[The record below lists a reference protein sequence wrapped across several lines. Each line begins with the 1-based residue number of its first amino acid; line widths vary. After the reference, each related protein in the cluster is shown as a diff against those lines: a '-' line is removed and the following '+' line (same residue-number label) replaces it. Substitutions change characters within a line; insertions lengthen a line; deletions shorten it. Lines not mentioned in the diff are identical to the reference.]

1 MRKAPLIMFLCFIYI
16 FSLKRVDALCLPAY
30 PFEFSYSIYSG
41 ENKGD
46 VTNLLRINAG
56 IRLETM
62 KAMYFDIFF
71 KGDLILHM
79 SKQKGLYADL
89 LQKDIQDFLN
99 ASVNFPSILGK
110 RISLSLFFGKYDELG
125 SDSILREHLKSS
137 ASASLFMRS
146 YPANVFRP
154 NLNISG
160 VGLALYGASSNGFY
174 TGFYSH
180 WNTKIGE
187 ELTYTNDLRFGF
199 SYSSF
204 SFESFIGFLAK
215 KQAKDFRMRLGLM
228 GSIHIEEYELFFEMG
243 FARLALQD
251 LSFENLHSQFYVLFE
266 PRITRPLFN
275 VAISFFMSSPF
286 QLPNDLESKELRATN
301 FIGFNLL
308 LGLGNLEE
316 HRINGG
322 FSLLTSVN
330 LLNFTEVTPFTFSI
344 GPFITTKV
352 GEVEL
357 KLKVPFNPLMY
368 ADLRRAVM
376 AEVSVKAVY

>member
-1 MRKAPLIMFLCFIYI
+1 MRKVPLTIFLILIYI
-16 FSLKRVDALCLPAY
+16 FSSNRADALCLPAY

-46 VTNLLRINAG
+46 VTNILRINAG
-56 IRLETM
+56 IRLETL

-89 LQKDIQDFLN
+89 LQKDVQDFLN
-99 ASVNFPSILGK
+99 ASVNFPSIMGK

-137 ASASLFMRS
+137 ASASVFMKS

-154 NLNISG
+154 NLDISG
-160 VGLALYGASSNGFY
+160 VGLALYGATANGFY

-180 WNTKIGE
+180 WNAKTNE
-187 ELTYTNDLRFGF
+187 DLTYTNDLRFGF

-215 KQAKDFRMRLGLM
+215 REASDFRVRMGLM
-228 GSIHIEEYELFFEMG
+228 GSISIEEYELFFEMG
-243 FARLALQD
+243 LARLSLQ
-251 LSFENLHSQFYVLFE
+251 NLGWEEINSQFYVLFE

-275 VAISFFMSSPF
+275 VAVSFFMASPF

-308 LGLGNLEE
+308 IGLGNLEE
-316 HRINGG
+316 HKVNGG
-322 FSLLTSVN
+322 VSLLTSVN

-344 GPFITTKV
+344 GPFITAKV
-352 GEVEL
+352 SDVEL
-357 KLKVPFNPLMY
+357 SLKIPFNPLMY

-376 AEVSVKAVY
+376 AQFSVKAVY

>member
-1 MRKAPLIMFLCFIYI
+1 M
-16 FSLKRVDALCLPAY
+16 FSLKRVYALSLPAY

-46 VTNLLRINAG
+46 VTNLLKINAG
-56 IRLETM
+56 VRLETI

-79 SKQKGLYADL
+79 NKQKGLYTDL
-89 LQKDIQDFLN
+89 LQKDVQDFLN
-99 ASVNFPSILGK
+99 ASANFPSIMGK

-125 SDSILREHLKSS
+125 SDSILREYLKSS
-137 ASASLFMRS
+137 ASASVFMKS

-154 NLNISG
+154 NLDISG
-160 VGLALYGASSNGFY
+160 VGLALYGATSNGFY

-180 WNTKIGE
+180 WNAKTNE
-187 ELTYTNDLRFGF
+187 ELTYTNDFRFGF
-199 SYSSF
+199 SYSTF

-215 KQAKDFRMRLGLM
+215 KNAQDFRMRM
-228 GSIHIEEYELFFEMG
+228 GIMGAISIEEYELFFELG
-243 FARLALQD
+243 FAHLALQK
-251 LSFENLHSQFYVLFE
+251 LGWEELNSQFYVLFE
-266 PRITRPLFN
+266 PRIVRQLFN

-286 QLPNDLESKELRATN
+286 QLPSDLESKELRATN

-316 HRINGG
+316 HRVNGG

-344 GPFITTKV
+344 GPFITTKI
-352 GEVEL
+352 GEIEL
-357 KLKVPFNPLMY
+357 SCKIPFNPLMY
-368 ADLRRAVM
+368 ADLRRAVT
-376 AEVSVKAVY
+376 AQVSVKAVY

>member
-1 MRKAPLIMFLCFIYI
+1 MRKTPLIIFLILIYI
-16 FSLKRVDALCLPAY
+16 FSVKRVDALCLPAY

-56 IRLETM
+56 IRLESL
-62 KAMYFDIFF
+62 KAMYLDIFF

-79 SKQKGLYADL
+79 NKENGLYADL

-99 ASVNFPSILGK
+99 ASINFPSIMGK

-125 SDSILREHLKSS
+125 SDSILREHLKSH
-137 ASASLFMRS
+137 ASASIFMKN
-146 YPANVFRP
+146 YPANVFKP
-154 NLNISG
+154 NLDISG
-160 VGLALYGASSNGFY
+160 VGLALYGATSTGFY

-180 WNTKIGE
+180 WDGKMNE
-187 ELTYTNDLRFGF
+187 DLTYTNDLRFGF

-215 KQAKDFRMRLGLM
+215 KQASDFRIRLGLM
-228 GSIHIEEYELFFEMG
+228 GAINIEEYELFFAMG
-243 FARLALQD
+243 FARLALQ
-251 LSFENLHSQFYVLFE
+251 NLGWEELNSQFYVLFE
-266 PRITRPLFN
+266 PRIKRELFN

-316 HRINGG
+316 HRVNGG

-344 GPFITTKV
+344 GPFITTKI
-352 GEVEL
+352 GDIEL
-357 KLKVPFNPLMY
+357 SFKIPFNPLMY

-376 AEVSVKAVY
+376 AQFSVKAVY

>member
-1 MRKAPLIMFLCFIYI
+1 MRKVPLTIFLILIYI
-16 FSLKRVDALCLPAY
+16 FSSNRADALCLPAY

-46 VTNLLRINAG
+46 VTNILRINAG
-56 IRLETM
+56 IRLETL

-89 LQKDIQDFLN
+89 LQKDVQDFLN
-99 ASVNFPSILGK
+99 ASMNFPSIMGK

-137 ASASLFMRS
+137 ASASVFMKS

-154 NLNISG
+154 NLDISG
-160 VGLALYGASSNGFY
+160 VGLALYGATTNGFY

-180 WNTKIGE
+180 WNAKTNE
-187 ELTYTNDLRFGF
+187 DLTYTNDLRFGF

-215 KQAKDFRMRLGLM
+215 REASDFRVRMGLM
-228 GSIHIEEYELFFEMG
+228 GSISIEEYELFFEMG
-243 FARLALQD
+243 LARLSLQ
-251 LSFENLHSQFYVLFE
+251 NLGWEEINSQFYVLFE

-275 VAISFFMSSPF
+275 VAVSFFMASPF

-308 LGLGNLEE
+308 VGLGNLEE
-316 HRINGG
+316 HKVNGG
-322 FSLLTSVN
+322 VSLLTSVN

-344 GPFITTKV
+344 GPFITAKLSD
-352 GEVEL
+352 VEL
-357 KLKVPFNPLMY
+357 SLKIPFNPLMY

-376 AEVSVKAVY
+376 AQFSVKAVY

>member
-1 MRKAPLIMFLCFIYI
+1 M
-16 FSLKRVDALCLPAY
+16 CLPAY

-46 VTNLLRINAG
+46 VTNILRINAG
-56 IRLETM
+56 IRLETL

-89 LQKDIQDFLN
+89 LQKDVQDFLN
-99 ASVNFPSILGK
+99 ASMNFPSIMGK

-137 ASASLFMRS
+137 ASASVFMKS

-154 NLNISG
+154 NLDISG
-160 VGLALYGASSNGFY
+160 VGLALYGATTNGFY

-180 WNTKIGE
+180 WNAKTNE
-187 ELTYTNDLRFGF
+187 DLTYTNDLRFGF

-215 KQAKDFRMRLGLM
+215 REASDFRVRMGLM
-228 GSIHIEEYELFFEMG
+228 GSISIEEYELFFEMG
-243 FARLALQD
+243 LARLSLQ
-251 LSFENLHSQFYVLFE
+251 NLGWEEINSQFYVLFE

-275 VAISFFMSSPF
+275 VAVSFFMASPF

-301 FIGFNLL
+301 FIGFNFLI
-308 LGLGNLEE
+308 GLGNLEE
-316 HRINGG
+316 HKVNGG
-322 FSLLTSVN
+322 VSLLTSVN

-344 GPFITTKV
+344 GPFITAKV
-352 GEVEL
+352 SDVEL
-357 KLKVPFNPLMY
+357 SLKIPFNPLMY

-376 AEVSVKAVY
+376 AQFSVKAVY